1 MRAPRAPLILW
12 KQSSSAARTQA
23 CAAPRFPTSRV
34 RHSAATGQGGEMDS
48 GCSACERG
56 RVGTDPRGKE
66 EQLMEVTFATTAFA
80 PVVLGFFGLGT
91 GYLIW
96 GPQELFGF
104 PRRDASV
111 DRATGIW
118 GIWMPG
124 FCQFVTGVYLF
135 VALTWLESLKQPV
148 LYTAALAFSAYG
160 IHWFAMGWNR
170 YQGNDNR
177 PDGLMSIAFT
187 IISVLGVVVFFA
199 AGAWPVG
206 ILFSGLT
213 GVYISKFFSSF
224 RIGAR
229 TAPPPTLNRE
239 ATSEVPSGTLGAS
252 RAPVTSLIN
261 PGERALGFFHIVTGL
276 WLMYLTFATTLDISL
291 KFALPGG

>member
-1 MRAPRAPLILW
+1 MP
-12 KQSSSAARTQA
+12 
-23 CAAPRFPTSRV
+23 AAPALHTLDPAPAY
-34 RHSAATGQGGEMDS
+34 RHGRPVSAE
-48 GCSACERG
+48 
-56 RVGTDPRGKE
+56 PRRKE
-66 EQLMEVTFATTAFA
+66 KRLMEVTLATTAFA

-91 GYLIW
+91 GYLIY

-118 GIWMPG
+118 GIWLPG

-135 VALTWLESLKQPV
+135 VALTWLGSLKDPV

-160 IHWFAMGWNR
+160 IHWFALGWNR
-170 YQGNDNR
+170 YQGNDVR
-177 PDGLMSIAFT
+177 PTGLMSIAFT

-206 ILFSGLT
+206 ILFAGLT
-213 GVYISKFFSSF
+213 GVYVSEFFASF
-224 RIGAR
+224 HIGAR
-229 TAPPPTLNRE
+229 TLPPSSLNRAE
-239 ATSEVPSGTLGAS
+239 SSSGVLSGSLGAS
-252 RAPVTSLIN
+252 RAPEVSVVN
-261 PGERALGFFHIVTGL
+261 PGERALGLFHLITGL

-291 KFALPGG
+291 HFTLPGG